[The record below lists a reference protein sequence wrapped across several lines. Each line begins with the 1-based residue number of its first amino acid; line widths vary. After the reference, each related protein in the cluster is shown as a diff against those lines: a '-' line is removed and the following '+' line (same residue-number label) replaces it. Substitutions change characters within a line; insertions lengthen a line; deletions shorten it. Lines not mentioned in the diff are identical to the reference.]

1 MIAYI
6 RGTLAY
12 IEPEESIAVLE
23 TGGIGY
29 RILMSGRDL
38 DLLPAAGEE
47 LRLYTY
53 LQVRED
59 AFVLFGFFT
68 REDRKLF
75 QQLLSV
81 NGIGPKAA
89 LGVLSAL
96 SADDLR
102 FAVLADDA
110 KAIAKAPGIGLKTA
124 QKLILELKDKLS
136 LEKAFEAGLENSQ
149 AKAAAGADPDLS
161 EARNEAVEALTALG
175 YSASDSL
182 KAVRKVEAA
191 DGMNVE
197 DILKAALKL
206 KLYRKYKFKKSL

>member
-89 LGVLSAL
+89 LGVLSA
-96 SADDLR
+96 DDLR

-110 KAIAKAPGIGLKTA
+110 KTIAKAPGIGLKTA

-136 LEKAFEAGLENSQ
+136 LEEAFEARLENSQ

-197 DILKAALKL
+197 DILKAALK
-206 KLYRKYKFKKSL
+206 YISF

>member
-6 RGTLAY
+6 KGALAY
-12 IEPEESIAVLE
+12 TEPEEGVAVLE
-23 TGGIGY
+23 SGGIGY
-29 RILMSGRDL
+29 RILLSGRDL
-38 DLLPAAGEE
+38 DLLPPVGEE
-47 LRLYTY
+47 LRLYTH

-68 REDRKLF
+68 KEDRKLF
-75 QQLLSV
+75 QQLLGV

-89 LGVLSAL
+89 LGVLTAL

-110 KAIAKAPGIGLKTA
+110 KAIAKAPGIGIKTA

-136 LEKAFEAGLENSQ
+136 LEEAFEARLENHQ
-149 AKAAAGADPDLS
+149 TKAAAGAASDLS

-175 YSASDSL
+175 YSASESL

-191 DGMNVE
+191 DGMSVE
-197 DILKAALKL
+197 NILKAALK
-206 KLYRKYKFKKSL
+206 YISF

>member
-75 QQLLSV
+75 QQLLRV

-136 LEKAFEAGLENSQ
+136 LEEAFEARLENSQ
-149 AKAAAGADPDLS
+149 AKAAAGAAPDLS

-197 DILKAALKL
+197 DILKAALK
-206 KLYRKYKFKKSL
+206 YISF

>member
-12 IEPEESIAVLE
+12 IEPEESMAVLE

-136 LEKAFEAGLENSQ
+136 LEEAFEARLENSQ
-149 AKAAAGADPDLS
+149 AKAAAGAAPDLS

-182 KAVRKVEAA
+182 KAVRKVEAP

-197 DILKAALKL
+197 DILKAALK
-206 KLYRKYKFKKSL
+206 YISF

>member
-81 NGIGPKAA
+81 QVSVRRRP
-89 LGVLSAL
+89 
-96 SADDLR
+96 
-102 FAVLADDA
+102 
-110 KAIAKAPGIGLKTA
+110 
-124 QKLILELKDKLS
+124 LECFLP
-136 LEKAFEAGLENSQ
+136 F
-149 AKAAAGADPDLS
+149 P
-161 EARNEAVEALTALG
+161 RTI
-175 YSASDSL
+175 SASRCWRMTRRPLQKRLVS
-182 KAVRKVEAA
+182 A
-191 DGMNVE
+191 
-197 DILKAALKL
+197 
-206 KLYRKYKFKKSL
+206 

>member
-6 RGTLAY
+6 RGTLAFV
-12 IEPEESIAVLE
+12 EPEESMAVLE

-29 RILMSGRDL
+29 QILLSGRDL
-38 DLLPAAGEE
+38 DLLPSVGEE
-47 LRLYTY
+47 VRLYTY

-59 AFVLFGFFT
+59 AFVLYGFFT

-75 QQLLSV
+75 QLLLGVS
-81 NGIGPKAA
+81 GIGPKGA
-89 LGVLSAL
+89 LGVLTAL

-110 KAIAKAPGIGLKTA
+110 KTIAKAPGIGHKTA

-136 LEKAFEAGLENSQ
+136 LEEAFEARLAGSQ
-149 AKAAAGADPDLS
+149 AKEAAVSAGELT

-191 DGMNVE
+191 EGMNVE
-197 DILKAALKL
+197 DILKAALK
-206 KLYRKYKFKKSL
+206 YMSF

>member
-12 IEPEESIAVLE
+12 IEPEESMAVLE

-136 LEKAFEAGLENSQ
+136 LEDAFEARLENNQ
-149 AKAAAGADPDLS
+149 AKAAAGAAPDLS

-191 DGMNVE
+191 DGMSVE
-197 DILKAALKL
+197 DILKAALK
-206 KLYRKYKFKKSL
+206 YISF

>member
-6 RGTLAY
+6 KGALAY
-12 IEPEESIAVLE
+12 TEPEEGGAVLE
-23 TGGIGY
+23 SGGIGY
-29 RILMSGRDL
+29 RILLSGRDL
-38 DLLPAAGEE
+38 DLLPPVGEE
-47 LRLYTY
+47 LRLYTH

-68 REDRKLF
+68 KEDRKLF
-75 QQLLSV
+75 QQLLGV
-81 NGIGPKAA
+81 NGLGPKAA
-89 LGVLSAL
+89 LGVLTAL

-110 KAIAKAPGIGLKTA
+110 KAIAKAPGIGIKTA

-136 LEKAFEAGLENSQ
+136 LEEAFEARLENHQ
-149 AKAAAGADPDLS
+149 TKAAAGAASDLS

-175 YSASDSL
+175 YSASESL

-191 DGMNVE
+191 DGMSVE
-197 DILKAALKL
+197 DILKAALK
-206 KLYRKYKFKKSL
+206 YISF

>member
-89 LGVLSAL
+89 L

-136 LEKAFEAGLENSQ
+136 LEEAFEARLENSQ
-149 AKAAAGADPDLS
+149 AKAAAGAAPDLS

-197 DILKAALKL
+197 DILKAALK
-206 KLYRKYKFKKSL
+206 YISF

>member
-12 IEPEESIAVLE
+12 IEPEESMAVLE

-110 KAIAKAPGIGLKTA
+110 KAISKAPGIGLKTA

-136 LEKAFEAGLENSQ
+136 LEEAFEARLENSQ
-149 AKAAAGADPDLS
+149 AKAAAGAAPDLS

-197 DILKAALKL
+197 DILKAALK
-206 KLYRKYKFKKSL
+206 YISF